1 MKKDNNNT
9 WLGFFKKTLKISG
22 FILVI
27 SIIGIGIFI
36 YKGATYDS
44 NTYISCKEDGNDK
57 PAYYAF
63 NEYRLLSGWDSLN
76 EKFENNYKI
85 IEFNKE
91 IIKAVFYFAQTTNNT
106 ELKVYDKKPSN
117 VISILEG
124 YMSFNRETG
133 KYNLSFEDRGMVG
146 NEEDC
151 IKINKS
157 DLPVKELNQKF

>member
-1 MKKDNNNT
+1 M
-9 WLGFFKKTLKISG
+9 
-22 FILVI
+22 
-27 SIIGIGIFI
+27 
-36 YKGATYDS
+36 
-44 NTYISCKEDGNDK
+44 
-57 PAYYAF
+57 
-63 NEYRLLSGWDSLN
+63 SGWDSLN